1 MFYRACARAYVHSA
15 LTVAPSSRAKVGMAG
30 SSSSNSLPVDDIAKA
45 VSEAVS
51 SILSKL
57 QNRNQEPE
65 TKLQQAVLDT
75 SSADEFQFVAPSQ
88 KTEEEDDQTKVRQ

>member
-1 MFYRACARAYVHSA
+1 
-15 LTVAPSSRAKVGMAG
+15 MAG

-51 SILSKL
+51 PILSKL